1 MQPEGAQREAAK
13 SRILFVIRIKNEQK
27 KCTKSVLPTQGRVL
41 PQHCRSTAAEAHWT
55 NGHFATVLGTG
66 EIQPT
71 NDRLQPQI
79 LTTVSGIEAILEV
92 QYEGGW

>member
-1 MQPEGAQREAAK
+1 MHFPPLETFWTGSGRAVHGQ
-13 SRILFVIRIKNEQK
+13 
-27 KCTKSVLPTQGRVL
+27 CTGPHGY
-41 PQHCRSTAAEAHWT
+41 
-55 NGHFATVLGTG
+55 FATVLGTG